1 MATVQ
6 REVDILDEEEVRKLL
21 VEDNYEINPKVEL
34 QIKNFSSFYGEKQVL
49 KNLNFNIV
57 KNKVTAL
64 IGPSGCG
71 KSTLLKSINR
81 MNDLVDGFQCSGSI
95 LFRSENIYD
104 KKQDVT
110 LLRKKIGMVFQK
122 PNPFPMS
129 IYDNVVF
136 GPYVSGVPHSEWDGL
151 VERVLD
157 ATYLWDEVK
166 DRLQDNAYT
175 LSGGQQQRLCIARAL
190 SIKPD
195 VILMDEPC
203 SALDPIATARI
214 EEMIMEL
221 KQYYTVIIVT
231 HSMAQAQRV
240 ADYVAFLYL
249 GELVEVEESEKFFS
263 KPTCERS
270 QDYICGRIG

>member
-1 MATVQ
+1 MIDQ
-6 REVDILDEEEVRKLL
+6 EEIRRLL
-21 VEDNYEINPKVEL
+21 VEDSYENNPKVEL
-34 QIKNFSSFYGEKQVL
+34 QVKNFSSFYGEKQVL

-57 KNKVTAL
+57 KGAVTAL

-81 MNDLVDGFQCSGSI
+81 MNDLNDTFRSSGEI
-95 LFRSENIYD
+95 LFLGENIYD
-104 KKQDVT
+104 KKEDVIQ
-110 LLRKKIGMVFQK
+110 LRKKIGMVFQK

-129 IYDNVVF
+129 IYDNIVF
-136 GPYVSGVPHSEWDGL
+136 GPYVSGIPRAEWDSL

-166 DRLQDNAYT
+166 DRLHDNAYS
-175 LSGGQQQRLCIARAL
+175 LSGGQQQRLCIARAM

-195 VILMDEPC
+195 VLLMDEPC

-214 EEMIMEL
+214 EELILEL
-221 KQYYTVIIVT
+221 KQYYTVVIVT
-231 HSMAQAQRV
+231 HSMAQARRV

-249 GELVEVEESEKFFS
+249 GELVEVEESSKFFS
-263 KPTCERS
+263 DPNSERS
-270 QDYICGRIG
+270 KDYICGRVG